1 MFTVEKD
8 VILLK
13 YTDLHT
19 HTIFS
24 DGAYTVEEL
33 VKLAAKEGLAAV
45 GISDHSFTEFD
56 QRYCMKANRLD
67 EYIKEIRRVQELYKD
82 RIEVYAGLEYDGYSE
97 LDGSVRFDYL
107 IGSCHYIKAPDGSY
121 HSVDHALS
129 EHWHAINEYFNCD
142 PIAYARTYFETYEA
156 RTRAHRPDI
165 LGHYDLVSKF
175 NVVGPDNPEYRKMSV
190 EALESCLK
198 ITPVIELNTKPLV
211 KGWKDETF
219 PGTFLLKE
227 IFRLN
232 GKIIL
237 SSDFHGA
244 EKLGGWFV
252 EGTELLKSIG
262 FKSMIVI
269 RKGKL
274 EEAGI

>member
-1 MFTVEKD
+1 M
-8 VILLK
+8 LLK

-24 DGAYTVEEL
+24 DGAYTVEKL
-33 VKLAAKEGLAAV
+33 VQLAIEADLAAI

-56 QRYCMKANRLD
+56 QRYCMKSNKLD
-67 EYIKEIRRVQELYKD
+67 EYVKEVRQVQELYKD

-97 LDGSVRFDYL
+97 LDGLERFDYL

-121 HSVDHALS
+121 HSVDHARG
-129 EHWHAINEYFNCD
+129 EHWDTINQHFNSD

-165 LGHYDLVSKF
+165 LGHYDVVSKF
-175 NVVGPDNPEYRKMSV
+175 NAMGPDDPAYRKMSV

-198 ITPVIELNTKPLV
+198 ITPVIELNTKPIV
-211 KGWKDETF
+211 KAWKDETF
-219 PGTFLLKE
+219 PGNFLLKE
-227 IFRLN
+227 IYKLN

-244 EKLGGWFV
+244 EQLGGWFD
-252 EGTELLKSIG
+252 EATEMLKNIG
-262 FKSMIVI
+262 FKSMILM

-274 EEAGI
+274 EEVGI